1 MSQRTSSVSVGEN
14 ADMIRGLGVY
24 HPDAVVAHVESAP
37 WEETEPPPTEARLRE
52 LVGEISDS
60 PHSFLWIGLFEPTLG
75 ELAMVETVFGIPRL
89 QIEDAAN
96 AMQRPKME
104 LDVDGRGFVL
114 VKTLDYVDASSD
126 VTTGQVAVF
135 VGPQYVVTVR
145 AGRVG
150 DLTAVR
156 RRLLE
161 QPELRTHGPVCVLY
175 AVLDMVV
182 DGYLTV
188 SDEIGLDIEQVET
201 EVFSDSQTPQTAKGI
216 YRLKRENVEIRRA
229 VAPLVS
235 VAHEFAAERVEWVP
249 VPLRPYFQDIG
260 EHLLRASETVEASDN
275 LLMTMLMASTSRQDL
290 QQNRDMRKISAWVA
304 IAAVPTMIAGIYGMN
319 FDFMPELHQPWGYP
333 LILVVMGGSCVAM
346 YRAFKRSGWL

>member
-1 MSQRTSSVSVGEN
+1 MSQRTSSPSVSDNVRV
-14 ADMIRGLGVY
+14 IRGLGIY
-24 HPDAVVAHVESAP
+24 RPGAAHELHQPELWEQDAAPPSES
-37 WEETEPPPTEARLRE
+37 RIRE
-52 LVGEISDS
+52 LLAQIADDPE
-60 PHSFLWIGLFEPTLG
+60 SFLWIGLFEPSAG
-75 ELAMVETVFGIPRL
+75 ELAMVETVFRLPRL

-96 AMQRPKME
+96 VMQRPKME
-104 LDVDGRGFVL
+104 LDADGRGFVL
-114 VKTLDYVDASSD
+114 VKTLDYVDESSD
-126 VTTGQVAVF
+126 VTTGQLAVF
-135 VGPQYVVTVR
+135 IGPQYVVTVR

-150 DLTAVR
+150 DLAEVR
-156 RRLLE
+156 RRLID
-161 QPELRTHGPVCVLY
+161 QPDLRTHGPVCVLY

-188 SDEIGLDIEQVET
+188 ADEIGMDIEQVET
-201 EVFSDSQTPQTAKGI
+201 QVFSDSQTPQTANGI

-235 VAHEFAAERVEWVP
+235 SAHQFAAEQVDWVP
-249 VPLRPYFQDIG
+249 EALRPYFQDIG

-333 LILVVMGGSCVAM
+333 LILAVMAGTCIAM

>member
-1 MSQRTSSVSVGEN
+1 MLQRTSSPVVGDN
-14 ADMIRGLGVY
+14 VDMIRGLGVY
-24 HPDAVVAHVESAP
+24 HPDAVVEQHEPAP
-37 WEETEPPPTEARLRE
+37 WEDSGPPPTEGRLRE
-52 LVGEISDS
+52 LVSEISDS

-75 ELAMVETVFGIPRL
+75 ELAMVEAVFGIPRL

-104 LDVDGRGFVL
+104 LDADGRGFVL

-126 VTTGQVAVF
+126 VTTGQLAVF

-150 DLTAVR
+150 DLADVR
-156 RRLLE
+156 RRLVD

-201 EVFSDSQTPQTAKGI
+201 EVFSDSQTPHTAKGI

-235 VAHEFAAERVEWVP
+235 VAHEFAAERVDWVP
-249 VPLRPYFQDIG
+249 APLLPYFQDIG

-333 LILVVMGGSCVAM
+333 LVLAVMGGSCFAM
-346 YRAFKRSGWL
+346 FRAFKRSGWL